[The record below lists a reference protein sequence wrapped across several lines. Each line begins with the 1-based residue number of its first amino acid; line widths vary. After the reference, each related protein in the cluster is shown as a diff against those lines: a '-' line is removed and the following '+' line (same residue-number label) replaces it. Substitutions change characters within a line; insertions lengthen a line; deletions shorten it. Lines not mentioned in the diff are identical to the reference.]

1 MYPKTIYSGDEL
13 YLLARYSNM
22 SKRILIA
29 YFSRKGTNF
38 VNGSEKELESG
49 NTEKVARF
57 IKDQVGGDLFE
68 ITPAIP
74 YSDNYKE
81 CVDQAKAEKESNARP
96 AVKNKVQGMEDYE
109 VIFLGY
115 PNWWGTCPMPV
126 LSFLEAYN
134 LADKT
139 VIPFCTH
146 SGAGVLYSQADI
158 EGSAKGAKVLKA
170 ASFNGAYLKEAAPTI
185 EEWLKG
191 LKDEL

>member
-1 MYPKTIYSGDEL
+1 
-13 YLLARYSNM
+13 M

-115 PNWWGTCPMPV
+115 PNWWGTCPMLV
-126 LSFLEAYN
+126 LSFLEQYD
-134 LADKT
+134 LAGKEIIT
-139 VIPFCTH
+139 FCTH
-146 SGAGVLYSQADI
+146 EGSRSLYSLSDIQASAPKAVVK
-158 EGSAKGAKVLKA
+158 EGTALNGTYLAAAKPTIDEWLDSLKA
-170 ASFNGAYLKEAAPTI
+170 DL
-185 EEWLKG
+185 
-191 LKDEL
+191 D